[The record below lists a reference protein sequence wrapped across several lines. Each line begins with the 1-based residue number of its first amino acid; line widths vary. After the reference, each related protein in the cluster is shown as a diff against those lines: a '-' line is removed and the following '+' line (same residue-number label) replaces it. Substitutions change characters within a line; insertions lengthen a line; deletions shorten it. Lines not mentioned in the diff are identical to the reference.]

1 MAFISQ
7 IRVLMLLF
15 IQSFFIHVAK
25 PALPYCL
32 ATLQTDQSA
41 IYKSLLAAAQAL
53 DPSEALI

>member
-1 MAFISQ
+1 
-7 IRVLMLLF
+7 MLLF

-41 IYKSLLAAAQAL
+41 IYKSLLTAAQAL